1 MSYRKLEVD
10 GKTYEYSIG
19 KTHTKIR
26 HVGAWKNEEVG
37 VVRAGSYCS
46 CGSHAGNCD
55 FNVPMSL
62 QVTPKDLT
70 WFIRSG
76 KFRLEEKNRSSGRR
90 T

>member
-10 GKTYEYSIG
+10 GKLYQYSIG

-37 VVRAGSYCS
+37 SHRINQSQILYDPGYRDCS
-46 CGSHAGNCD
+46 
-55 FNVPMSL
+55 F

-76 KFRLEEKNRSSGRR
+76 KFRYEEKIRSSGRR